1 MDQGKVNGSVK
12 NVNIDILT
20 EQRSGGRKLLKIFQQ
35 AEGSLLIRD
44 GSWFLTYTEPTD
56 SRITPTLARLIIGK
70 DHKVSLEK
78 SGNESICML
87 FEEGKQHVSRLEVP
101 GGSLNVGFLTNKL
114 RMNIDENGGKI
125 KLKYTVT
132 AEDLSPVNTTMD
144 FTISP
149 K

>member
-1 MDQGKVNGSVK
+1 MDSVK

-20 EQRSGGRKLLKIFQQ
+20 EQKAGGRKLLKIFQQ
-35 AEGSLLIRD
+35 TDGNLLVRD
-44 GSWFLTYTEPTD
+44 GSWLLTYTEPTD
-56 SRITPTLARLIIGK
+56 SRITPTLARLIVDK
-70 DHKVSLEK
+70 DHKVSLER
-78 SGNESICML
+78 SGNESISML
-87 FEEGKQHVSRLEVP
+87 FEEGKQHVSRLEIP
-101 GGSLNVGFLTNKL
+101 GGTMNVGFLTNRLK
-114 RMNIDENGGKI
+114 MNIDENGGRI